1 MSPSIESVR
10 RSLAAALTAL
20 TLVVLGGV
28 SLLAQAH
35 TLPRALHCPVF
46 PRSNAWN
53 QRVDK
58 LPVDRSSAT
67 FVRSIGA
74 GEHAHPDFGSGRYA
88 GGPIGIPYDVV
99 TKHTRRSGVSFD
111 YASESD
117 RRGYPIPRGVHVEGG
132 PTSTG
137 DRHAILVDR
146 DSCRLYELYDLHR
159 TSHRWHAGSGAIWN
173 LRSNHL
179 RPRGWTSADAAG
191 LPILPGLARADE
203 LRRPGGI
210 DHALRFTA
218 PRTRT
223 AFVYPARH
231 QAGESGDRKLPP
243 MGLRIRLKRG
253 VSYRGFGPQARA
265 VMRALKRYGAILAD
279 NGAPWY
285 FSGSPDRRWS
295 NDDLHALGR
304 LSGRDFE
311 VVDTR
316 RLPHPH

>member
-1 MSPSIESVR
+1 VR
-10 RSLAAALTAL
+10 RSLVVLLSALAAAL
-20 TLVVLGGV
+20 GGA

-35 TLPRALHCPVF
+35 TLPRVPHCPVF

-58 LPVDRSSAT
+58 LPVDPSSAT
-67 FVRSIGA
+67 YVRSIG
-74 GEHAHPDFGSGRYA
+74 ESVSAHPDFGSGLYD

-99 TKHTRRSGVSFD
+99 SRHTHRSSVSFD
-111 YASESD
+111 YSSESD
-117 RRGYPIPRGVHVEGG
+117 RQGYPIPRGVHVEGG
-132 PTSTG
+132 PHSTG

-146 DSCRLYELYDLHR
+146 DSCRLFELFDLHR
-159 TSHRWHAGSGAIWN
+159 TAHGWHAGSGAIWSV
-173 LRSNHL
+173 RSNHL

-203 LRRPGGI
+203 LHRRGGI

-223 AFVYPARH
+223 SFVYPARH
-231 QAGESGDRKLPP
+231 QAGESGDKKLPP
-243 MGLRIRLKRG
+243 MGLRIRLKRS
-253 VSYRGFGPQARA
+253 VSYRGFGPQSRA
-265 VMRALKRYGAILAD
+265 VIRALKRYGAILAD

-285 FSGSPDRRWS
+285 FSGAPDRRWD

-316 RLPHPH
+316 KLPHPR

>member
-1 MSPSIESVR
+1 MR
-10 RSLAAALTAL
+10 ARLLLAALTA
-20 TLVVLGGV
+20 VLAAAGGATA
-28 SLLAQAH
+28 LLARAH
-35 TLPRALHCPVF
+35 TLPAARRCPVL
-46 PRSNAWN
+46 PRANPWN
-53 QRVDK
+53 QRVDR
-58 LPVDRSSAT
+58 LPVAANSGVL
-67 FVRSIGA
+67 VRSIGA
-74 GEHAHPDFGSGRYA
+74 SAHAHPDFGAGLYA

-99 TKHTRRSGVSFD
+99 SRHTHRSRVSFT
-111 YASESD
+111 YAAESD
-117 RRGYPIPRGVHVEGG
+117 RVGYPIPRGVHVEGG
-132 PTSTG
+132 AHSTG

-146 DSCRLYELYDLHR
+146 DSCRLFELYDLHR
-159 TSHRWHAGSGAIWN
+159 TAHGWRAGSGATWN

-179 RPRGWTSADAAG
+179 RPAGHTSADAAG

-203 LRRPGGI
+203 LRRRGGI

-231 QAGESGDRKLPP
+231 QAGESGSRALPP
-243 MGLRIRLKRG
+243 MGTRIRLKVG

-265 VMRALKRYGAILAD
+265 VIHALKRYGAILAD
-279 NGAPWY
+279 NGSPWY
-285 FSGSPDRRWS
+285 FSGAPDRRWN

-316 RLPHPH
+316 RLPHPR

>member
-1 MSPSIESVR
+1 MTL
-10 RSLAAALTAL
+10 LAAAA
-20 TLVVLGGV
+20 LGGAA
-28 SLLAQAH
+28 LLAQAH
-35 TLPRALHCPVF
+35 TLSRAPHCSVF

-53 QRVDK
+53 QRVDR
-58 LPVDRSSAT
+58 LPVQHGSAT
-67 FVRSIGA
+67 YVRSIGA
-74 GEHAHPDFGSGRYA
+74 NANAHPDFGSGVYD
-88 GGPIGIPYDVV
+88 GGPIGIPYDIVSR
-99 TKHTRRSGVSFD
+99 HTHRSSVSFT

-132 PTSTG
+132 PRSTG
-137 DRHAILVDR
+137 DRHAILIDR

-159 TSHRWHAGSGAIWN
+159 TSGGWRAGSGAIWN

-223 AFVYPARH
+223 SFVYPARH
-231 QAGESGDRKLPP
+231 QAGESSDPELPP
-243 MGLRIRLKRG
+243 MGLRIRLKKS
-253 VSYRGFGPQARA
+253 VSYRGFGPQSRA
-265 VMRALKRYGAILAD
+265 VMRALKRFGAVLAD
-279 NGAPWY
+279 NGSPWF
-285 FSGSPDRRWS
+285 FSGAPDRRWD

-316 RLPHPH
+316 KLPHPH

>member
-1 MSPSIESVR
+1 MR
-10 RSLAAALTAL
+10 R
-20 TLVVLGGV
+20 
-28 SLLAQAH
+28 LLACAGATAAIALVSSALLASAH
-35 TLPRALHCPVF
+35 PLPRAPHCPVF
-46 PRSNAWN
+46 PRSNPWN
-53 QRVDK
+53 QRVDR
-58 LPVDRSSAT
+58 LPVAHGSAT
-67 FVRSIGA
+67 YVRSIGVDA
-74 GEHAHPDFGSGRYA
+74 PAHPDFGSGLYD

-99 TKHTRRSGVSFD
+99 SRHTHRSHVSFT

-117 RRGYPIPRGVHVEGG
+117 RGPYPIPRGVHVEGG
-132 PTSTG
+132 PHSGG

-146 DSCRLYELYDLHR
+146 DSCRLYELYALYRAGHGWR
-159 TSHRWHAGSGAIWN
+159 AGSGAIWS

-179 RPRGWTSADAAG
+179 RHRGWTSADAAG

-203 LRRPGGI
+203 LRRRGGI

-231 QAGESGDRKLPP
+231 QAGESNDPTLPP
-243 MGLRIRLKRG
+243 MGLRIRLKRS
-253 VSYRGFGPQARA
+253 VSYRGFGSQARA

-279 NGAPWY
+279 NGSPWY
-285 FSGSPDRRWS
+285 FSGAPDRRWN

-316 RLPHPH
+316 RLPHPG